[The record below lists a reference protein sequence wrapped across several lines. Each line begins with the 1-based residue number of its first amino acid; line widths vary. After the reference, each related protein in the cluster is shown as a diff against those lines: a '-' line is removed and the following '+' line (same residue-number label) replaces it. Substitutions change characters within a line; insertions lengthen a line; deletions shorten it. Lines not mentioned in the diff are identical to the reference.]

1 MMRESTH
8 ISALFL
14 DIGGVM
20 LTNGWDRHAR
30 RCAAEQ
36 FHLDYD
42 EMDENH
48 HLTFDTYEEGKL
60 SLNDYLDRVVFYKPR
75 SFSRD
80 EFQEFMFAQSQPYPQ
95 MLTLLRKLKRRY
107 KLHMTA
113 VSNEGRELTIHRIRR
128 FDLISIIDTFV
139 SSCFVHFRK
148 PDPDMYRMAVDI
160 TQVPVEHTVY
170 IDDRPMFVDVA
181 ESMGIHGIRHKDF
194 ETTRD
199 ALAQWGLVP
208 EDTVVHV

>member
-1 MMRESTH
+1 
-8 ISALFL
+8 
-14 DIGGVM
+14 
-20 LTNGWDRHAR
+20 
-30 RCAAEQ
+30 
-36 FHLDYD
+36 
-42 EMDENH
+42 MDENH

-80 EFQEFMFAQSQPYPQ
+80 EFREFMFAQSQPYPQ